1 MVNELGKK
9 LAEIEKTQTIR
20 KQSSLS
26 NTNSPTRIGKK
37 IQKVKKA
44 SCKTAMPR
52 IVNDDNLNYDEKVAH
67 EKQKGLLDTSK
78 TIQSM
83 LDELENIDAKI
94 AAGIASTKKTTKP
107 RIRNKQS
114 SLEAENASLKALNN
128 NLIVLN
134 LPKPKFEVC
143 TQTDWEW
150 AQSQLNE

>member
-1 MVNELGKK
+1 
-9 LAEIEKTQTIR
+9 
-20 KQSSLS
+20 
-26 NTNSPTRIGKK
+26 
-37 IQKVKKA
+37 
-44 SCKTAMPR
+44 MPR
-52 IVNDDNLNYDEKVAH
+52 IVSDDNLNYDEKVVH

-107 RIRNKQS
+107 TIRNKQS